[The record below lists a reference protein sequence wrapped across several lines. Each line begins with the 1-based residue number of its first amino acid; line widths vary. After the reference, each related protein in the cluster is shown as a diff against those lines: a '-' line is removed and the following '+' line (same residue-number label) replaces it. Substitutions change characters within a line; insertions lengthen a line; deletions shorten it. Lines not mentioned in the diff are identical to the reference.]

1 MLEINGYQL
10 RNLQEQVEKNKNDI
24 LAIINEQGTLNQ
36 FGIKVVGQIDI
47 LNNLPTVEVYKESN
61 LNWEYGD
68 AYAVG
73 VTAPYSLYILTR
85 AGGTHPNDYWFNIGQ
100 FPLQG
105 AQGKDGT
112 AATVEVAGTVTLV
125 ENSPARVENIGDKT
139 NAELNFYIPRGEKGN
154 TPTITIGT
162 VESTTGNPEVTNSG
176 TNTGA
181 IFNFKLP
188 KGEKGDKGDTGA
200 TGESFRII
208 ATLDNTNQLPTPT
221 ESIRSNAYLIPD
233 EENENHLWVIT
244 GDTTLLWTDAGQIQ
258 GVKGEQG
265 PQGPAGTPGTNGTNG
280 TAATVSIGSVTT
292 LQPNASATVTNV
304 GTPNNAIL
312 NFGIPKGVDGTG
324 ISAVGVTISST
335 SSAKS
340 GTLTEEQVNTLQNND
355 SNYILFNNE
364 KYDLMDKQHDSGYL
378 TYSHVGQDSTHTF
391 KIKSITIT
399 LNTRGWV
406 LYEVTPQSK
415 LTPKGN
421 ITIDADGNITGAYTH
436 DINLIMKLKQVY
448 KPSLAKMCFS
458 VISKSKTPVKTLE
471 QLKSLLERPT
481 GINVRHIPASGWAYY
496 PYDGNYLCYID
507 RLDVSISTGIEFIY
521 NFIGKN
527 AVLTNNEVTSSTF
540 APEIFLN
547 NSRRPCEI
555 SESTIE
561 SITIE
566 DTVTPNG

>member
-47 LNNLPTVEVYKESN
+47 LNNLPTVEDYKESN
-61 LNWEYGD
+61 PNWEYGD

-139 NAELNFYIPRGEKGN
+139 NAKLNFYIPRGEKGN
-154 TPTITIGT
+154 TPTIAIGT

-188 KGEKGDKGDTGA
+188 KGDKGDKGDTGA

-304 GTPNNAIL
+304 GTANNAIL

-324 ISAVGVTISST
+324 ISAVGVIINGYT
-335 SSAKS
+335 S
-340 GTLTEEQVNTLQNND
+340 GTLTEEQLNTLQNND
-355 SNYILFNNE
+355 SNYILLNNE
-364 KYDLMDKQHDSGYL
+364 KFDLMDKRYNSGYL

-391 KIKSITIT
+391 QIKSITIT
-399 LNTRGWV
+399 LNTRDWV
-406 LYEVTPQSK
+406 LYKVTPSTLKFERQSFNPFDWTSETPLKELYNALIGLGDKRYLAKVILPNIYINK
-415 LTPKGN
+415 LKSGDLTEKDLEIRGTEWSVTQNYGGANSITLHNSGMCTCDNVYWSSCN
-421 ITIDADGNITGAYTH
+421 IDLSFFENSKSFNITGSAIQEGTGKVYT
-436 DINLIMKLKQVY
+436 ISSPIKNLSGNY
-448 KPSLAKMCFS
+448 S
-458 VISKSKTPVKTLE
+458 VISFK
-471 QLKSLLERPT
+471 
-481 GINVRHIPASGWAYY
+481 
-496 PYDGNYLCYID
+496 
-507 RLDVSISTGIEFIY
+507 
-521 NFIGKN
+521 
-527 AVLTNNEVTSSTF
+527 
-540 APEIFLN
+540 
-547 NSRRPCEI
+547 
-555 SESTIE
+555 
-561 SITIE
+561 
-566 DTVTPNG
+566 

>member
-47 LNNLPTVEVYKESN
+47 LNNLPTVEGYKESN
-61 LNWEYGD
+61 PNWEYGD

-139 NAELNFYIPRGEKGN
+139 NAKLNFYIPRGEKGN
-154 TPTITIGT
+154 TPTIAIGT

-188 KGEKGDKGDTGA
+188 KGDKGDKGDTGA

-265 PQGPAGTPGTNGTNG
+265 PQGPAGIPGTNGTNG

-324 ISAVGVTISST
+324 ISAVGVTINN
-335 SSAKS
+335 SSAVKS
-340 GTLTEEQVNTLQNND
+340 GTLTEEQLNTLQNND
-355 SNYILFNNE
+355 SNYILNNNE
-364 KYDLMDKQHDSGYL
+364 KFDLMDKQYNSGYL
-378 TYSHVGQDSTHTF
+378 TYSHVGQDRTNTF
-391 KIKSITIT
+391 KIKSIQIK
-399 LNTRGWV
+399 LNTRDWV
-406 LYEVTPQSK
+406 LYEVTPSTLKITSKGFKPFDWTLATPLKDLYDALKGLGLGRYFAKVKLPKIDISK
-415 LTPKGN
+415 LTSGDLTEKPLSIEPTVWYVTENYSQNAITLHNSGICICNNEYWSSCNIDLSFFENSTSFTISGSAIQAKTGKVYVINSTINNLSGN
-421 ITIDADGNITGAYTH
+421 Y
-436 DINLIMKLKQVY
+436 
-448 KPSLAKMCFS
+448 S
-458 VISKSKTPVKTLE
+458 VISL
-471 QLKSLLERPT
+471 Q
-481 GINVRHIPASGWAYY
+481 
-496 PYDGNYLCYID
+496 
-507 RLDVSISTGIEFIY
+507 
-521 NFIGKN
+521 
-527 AVLTNNEVTSSTF
+527 
-540 APEIFLN
+540 
-547 NSRRPCEI
+547 
-555 SESTIE
+555 
-561 SITIE
+561 
-566 DTVTPNG
+566 

>member
-1 MLEINGYQL
+1 MLEVNGYQL

-24 LAIINEQGTLNQ
+24 IAIINEQGTLNQ

-47 LNNLPTVEVYKESN
+47 LNNLPTVEDYKESN
-61 LNWEYGD
+61 PNWEYGD

-139 NAELNFYIPRGEKGN
+139 NAKLNFYIPRGEKGN
-154 TPTITIGT
+154 TPTIAIGT

-221 ESIRSNAYLIPD
+221 EAIRSNAYLIPD

-304 GTPNNAIL
+304 GTPNNAVL

-324 ISAVGVTISST
+324 ISAVGVEIIPSGATQ
-335 SSAKS
+335 
-340 GTLTEEQVNTLQNND
+340 GTLTEQQLNTLQNND
-355 SNYILFNNE
+355 SNYILHNNE
-364 KYDLMDKQHDSGYL
+364 KFDLMDKQYNSGYL
-378 TYSHVGQDSTHTF
+378 TYSHVGQNSTHTF
-391 KIKSITIT
+391 QIKSITIT

-406 LYEVTPQSK
+406 LYKVTPSTLKIKRQSFNPFDWTLATPLKTLYDALIGLGDGKYLAKVTLPQIYISK
-415 LTPKGN
+415 LKSGDLTDKVLKISNPICSVNDSYAGGHS
-421 ITIDADGNITGAYTH
+421 IILHYSGACSCDDVGYSSCN
-436 DINLIMKLKQVY
+436 INLKFYEDSTLFSISGSAIQAGTGKVY
-448 KPSLAKMCFS
+448 TINSAIKNLSGNYS
-458 VISKSKTPVKTLE
+458 VISL
-471 QLKSLLERPT
+471 Q
-481 GINVRHIPASGWAYY
+481 
-496 PYDGNYLCYID
+496 
-507 RLDVSISTGIEFIY
+507 
-521 NFIGKN
+521 
-527 AVLTNNEVTSSTF
+527 
-540 APEIFLN
+540 
-547 NSRRPCEI
+547 
-555 SESTIE
+555 
-561 SITIE
+561 
-566 DTVTPNG
+566 

>member
-10 RNLQEQVEKNKNDI
+10 RNLQEQVEKNKDDI
-24 LAIINEQGTLNQ
+24 LSIINEQGTLNQ

-47 LNNLPTVEVYKESN
+47 LNNLPTVEDYKESN
-61 LNWEYGD
+61 PNWEYGD

-139 NAELNFYIPRGEKGN
+139 NAKLNFYIPRGEKGN
-154 TPTITIGT
+154 TPTIAIGT

-208 ATLDNTNQLPTPT
+208 ATLDNINQLPTPT
-221 ESIRSNAYLIPD
+221 EEIRSNAYLIPD

-304 GTPNNAIL
+304 GTPNNAVL

-324 ISAVGVTISST
+324 ISAVGVTINN
-335 SSAKS
+335 AAS
-340 GTLTEEQVNTLQNND
+340 GTLTEEQLNTLQNND
-355 SNYILFNNE
+355 SNYILHGNE
-364 KYDLMDKQHDSGYL
+364 KFDLMDKQYNSGYL

-391 KIKSITIT
+391 NIKSITIT
-399 LNTRGWV
+399 LNTRDWV
-406 LYEVTPQSK
+406 LYEVKPSTLNIKRITYFPFDWTSATPLKQLYDILINLGNGRYLAKVILPYIRINELKSGD
-415 LTPKGN
+415 LTGKELFIN
-421 ITIDADGNITGAYTH
+421 STEWSVTNNQ
-436 DINLIMKLKQVY
+436 DINSINLHMSGFCRCDNNFYSSCNIDLSFSENSRSFKISGSAIQNFTGRVY
-448 KPSLAKMCFS
+448 IIDSS
-458 VISKSKTPVKTLE
+458 INTL
-471 QLKSLLERPT
+471 S
-481 GINVRHIPASGWAYY
+481 
-496 PYDGNYLCYID
+496 GNYSI
-507 RLDVSISTGIEFIY
+507 VS
-521 NFIGKN
+521 
-527 AVLTNNEVTSSTF
+527 LQ
-540 APEIFLN
+540 
-547 NSRRPCEI
+547 
-555 SESTIE
+555 
-561 SITIE
+561 
-566 DTVTPNG
+566 

>member
-47 LNNLPTVEVYKESN
+47 LNNLPTVEDYKESN
-61 LNWEYGD
+61 PNWEYGD

-139 NAELNFYIPRGEKGN
+139 NAKLNFYIPRGEKGN
-154 TPTITIGT
+154 TPTIAIGT

-188 KGEKGDKGDTGA
+188 KGDKGDKGDTGA

-324 ISAVGVTISST
+324 ISAVGVIINGYT
-335 SSAKS
+335 S
-340 GTLTEEQVNTLQNND
+340 GTLTEEQLNTLQNND
-355 SNYILFNNE
+355 SNYILLNNE
-364 KYDLMDKQHDSGYL
+364 KFDLMDKQYNSGYL

-391 KIKSITIT
+391 QIKSITIT

-406 LYEVTPQSK
+406 LYKATPSTLKITRQSFNPFDWTSATPLKGLYDALIKLGYGRYLAKVILPVIYISK
-415 LTPKGN
+415 LTSGDLTEKTLEIENTEWSVTQNYYGANSITLHNSGMCKCDGVDWSSCN
-421 ITIDADGNITGAYTH
+421 IDLSFFENSKSFFISGSAIQAGTGKVYTINSNIKISSRNY
-436 DINLIMKLKQVY
+436 
-448 KPSLAKMCFS
+448 S
-458 VISKSKTPVKTLE
+458 VISL
-471 QLKSLLERPT
+471 Q
-481 GINVRHIPASGWAYY
+481 
-496 PYDGNYLCYID
+496 
-507 RLDVSISTGIEFIY
+507 
-521 NFIGKN
+521 
-527 AVLTNNEVTSSTF
+527 
-540 APEIFLN
+540 
-547 NSRRPCEI
+547 
-555 SESTIE
+555 
-561 SITIE
+561 
-566 DTVTPNG
+566 

>member
-47 LNNLPTVEVYKESN
+47 LNNLPTVEDYKESN
-61 LNWEYGD
+61 PNWEYGD

-139 NAELNFYIPRGEKGN
+139 NAKLNFYIPRGEKGN
-154 TPTITIGT
+154 TPTIAIGT

-188 KGEKGDKGDTGA
+188 KGDKGDKGDTGA

-221 ESIRSNAYLIPD
+221 EAIRSNAYLIPD

-292 LQPNASATVTNV
+292 LQPNASATVTNI
-304 GTPNNAIL
+304 GTPNNAVL

-324 ISAVGVTISST
+324 ISAVGVTINNY
-335 SSAKS
+335 AS
-340 GTLTEEQVNTLQNND
+340 GTLTEEQLNTLQNND
-355 SNYILFNNE
+355 SNYILHGNE
-364 KYDLMDKQHDSGYL
+364 KFDLMDKQHDSGYL

-391 KIKSITIT
+391 RIKSIIIT
-399 LNTRGWV
+399 LNTREWV
-406 LYEVTPQSK
+406 LYQMTPSTLSIKYTDFAPIQWTSETPLKRLYNFLIGLGTKKFFTILHLSEIRINKLKSGDLTEKNLTINATDWYVTNNYSGGITLHNSGNCYCDGVPDSSCNIDLSFYEDSK
-415 LTPKGN
+415 SFYIIGSAIQKNTGKVYTIDSSINNISGN
-421 ITIDADGNITGAYTH
+421 IR
-436 DINLIMKLKQVY
+436 VV
-448 KPSLAKMCFS
+448 FF
-458 VISKSKTPVKTLE
+458 E
-471 QLKSLLERPT
+471 
-481 GINVRHIPASGWAYY
+481 
-496 PYDGNYLCYID
+496 
-507 RLDVSISTGIEFIY
+507 
-521 NFIGKN
+521 
-527 AVLTNNEVTSSTF
+527 
-540 APEIFLN
+540 
-547 NSRRPCEI
+547 
-555 SESTIE
+555 
-561 SITIE
+561 
-566 DTVTPNG
+566 

>member
-47 LNNLPTVEVYKESN
+47 LNNLPTVEDYKESN
-61 LNWEYGD
+61 PNWEYGD

-139 NAELNFYIPRGEKGN
+139 NAKLNFYIPRGEKGN
-154 TPTITIGT
+154 TPTIAIGT

-188 KGEKGDKGDTGA
+188 KGDKGDKGDTGA

-208 ATLDNTNQLPTPT
+208 ATLDNINQLPTPT
-221 ESIRSNAYLIPD
+221 EAIRSNAYLIPD

-304 GTPNNAIL
+304 GTPNNAVL

-324 ISAVGVTISST
+324 ISAVGVEVTPSYASQ
-335 SSAKS
+335 
-340 GTLTEEQVNTLQNND
+340 GTLTEEQLNTLQNND
-355 SNYILFNNE
+355 SNYILHNNE
-364 KYDLMDKQHDSGYL
+364 KFDLMDKQHDSGYL
-378 TYSHVGQDSTHTF
+378 SYSHVGQDSNHKF
-391 KIKSITIT
+391 KIKSIIIT

-406 LYEVTPQSK
+406 LYEVTPSTLK
-415 LTPKGN
+415 INTKRNSFDWTSATPLKAFYKALTALG
-421 ITIDADGNITGAYTH
+421 DGRY
-436 DINLIMKLKQVY
+436 
-448 KPSLAKMCFS
+448 LAK
-458 VISKSKTPVKTLE
+458 VILPK
-471 QLKSLLERPT
+471 
-481 GINVRHIPASGWAYY
+481 ININELTSG
-496 PYDGNYLCYID
+496 DLID
-507 RLDVSISTGIEFIY
+507 
-521 NFIGKN
+521 KN
-527 AVLTNNEVTSSTF
+527 L
-540 APEIFLN
+540 
-547 NSRRPCEI
+547 
-555 SESTIE
+555 TIE
-561 SITIE
+561 STEWSITNNYGSSNFITLHYSGMCKCDGVTFSSCNIDLMFSE
-566 DTVTPNG
+566 SRSAFGISGSAIQKNTGKVYTIDTNINNLSSEYVIIYLQ

>member
-24 LAIINEQGTLNQ
+24 LSIINEQGTLNQ

-47 LNNLPTVEVYKESN
+47 LNNLPTVEDYKESN
-61 LNWEYGD
+61 PNWEYGD

-139 NAELNFYIPRGEKGN
+139 NAKLNFYIPRGEKGN
-154 TPTITIGT
+154 TPTIAIGT

-188 KGEKGDKGDTGA
+188 KGDKGDKGDTGA

-304 GTPNNAIL
+304 GTPNNAVL

-324 ISAVGVTISST
+324 ISAVGVIINGYT
-335 SSAKS
+335 S
-340 GTLTEEQVNTLQNND
+340 GTLTEEQLNTLQNND
-355 SNYILFNNE
+355 SNYILYKNE
-364 KYDLMDKQHDSGYL
+364 KFDLMDKQYNSGYL

-391 KIKSITIT
+391 QIKSITIT

-406 LYEVTPQSK
+406 LYKVTPSTLKIKRQSFNPFDCTSA
-415 LTPKGN
+415 TPLK
-421 ITIDADGNITGAYTH
+421 TLYDALIGLGDGRYLAKVHLPQIYSN
-436 DINLIMKLKQVY
+436 KLKSGDLTDKVLRISNTEWSVTQNYDGANSITLQNSGSCECDGTYFSSCNIELRFFEDSTSFSISGSVIQSDTGKVY
-448 KPSLAKMCFS
+448 TINSSIKNLNGNYS
-458 VISKSKTPVKTLE
+458 VISFK
-471 QLKSLLERPT
+471 
-481 GINVRHIPASGWAYY
+481 
-496 PYDGNYLCYID
+496 
-507 RLDVSISTGIEFIY
+507 
-521 NFIGKN
+521 
-527 AVLTNNEVTSSTF
+527 
-540 APEIFLN
+540 
-547 NSRRPCEI
+547 
-555 SESTIE
+555 
-561 SITIE
+561 
-566 DTVTPNG
+566 

>member
-24 LAIINEQGTLNQ
+24 LSIINEQGTLNQ

-47 LNNLPTVEVYKESN
+47 LNNLPTVEDYKESN
-61 LNWEYGD
+61 PNWEYGD

-139 NAELNFYIPRGEKGN
+139 NAKLNFYIPRGEKGN
-154 TPTITIGT
+154 TPTIAIGT

-188 KGEKGDKGDTGA
+188 KGDKGDKGDTGA

-221 ESIRSNAYLIPD
+221 EAIRSNAYLIPD

-304 GTPNNAIL
+304 GTPNNAVL

-324 ISAVGVTISST
+324 ISAVGVEVTPSWVSQ
-335 SSAKS
+335 
-340 GTLTEEQVNTLQNND
+340 GTLTEEQLNTLQNND
-355 SNYILFNNE
+355 SNYILHNNE
-364 KYDLMDKQHDSGYL
+364 KFDLMDKQHDSGYL

-406 LYEVTPQSK
+406 LYEVTPSTLKIKKKTYSPFDWTSATPLKELNDTLKELGNGKYLAKVILPRIKINK
-415 LTPKGN
+415 LKSGN
-421 ITIDADGNITGAYTH
+421 LTEKELIIESTEWSVTNNH
-436 DINLIMKLKQVY
+436 DINSINLHMSGFCSCDNEYWSSCNIDLE
-448 KPSLAKMCFS
+448 FS
-458 VISKSKTPVKTLE
+458 ENSKSFRISGSAIQKG
-471 QLKSLLERPT
+471 T
-481 GINVRHIPASGWAYY
+481 GRVYTINSTINNLN
-496 PYDGNYLCYID
+496 GNY
-507 RLDVSISTGIEFIY
+507 SI
-521 NFIGKN
+521 
-527 AVLTNNEVTSSTF
+527 
-540 APEIFLN
+540 
-547 NSRRPCEI
+547 I
-555 SESTIE
+555 SLQ
-561 SITIE
+561 
-566 DTVTPNG
+566 